1 MHKRSGQSTIHM
13 YLNKKTGKP
22 KGDAPVSYEDP
33 LTAKAAVEWF
43 DRKDFQGSK
52 LKVSLARK
60 KTLMNRMWGF
70 GGCCCHSVEVQEAQE
85 AVTKAEVAFAACK
98 EEEVASWTEVVPV
111 EHSEVEVVE
120 TEVVSM
126 ADRAWMEV
134 TLVEEDEKALGVPL
148 DL

>member
-1 MHKRSGQSTIHM
+1 M
-13 YLNKKTGKP
+13 
-22 KGDAPVSYEDP
+22 
-33 LTAKAAVEWF
+33 
-43 DRKDFQGSK
+43 
-52 LKVSLARK
+52 
-60 KTLMNRMWGF
+60 
-70 GGCCCHSVEVQEAQE
+70 
-85 AVTKAEVAFAACK
+85 TKAEVAFAACK

-120 TEVVSM
+120 TEMVSM